1 MGIAKA
7 NKNTLCSI
15 GERVCSIIVFYFFD
29 EINMLNPLTSRF
41 GHLCTHLSFSGEYYA
56 RYLFFLYKC
65 QGAQNN
71 IMNAEGVAWLSE
83 HAFVVHNFRKA
94 SVPITYLLRS
104 HVNQKTNDSSQYYEY
119 QQNCYHHHN
128 S

>member
-7 NKNTLCSI
+7 NKNTLRSI
-15 GERVCSIIVFYFFD
+15 GEGVCSMIVFYFLI
-29 EINMLNPLTSRF
+29 EINPYLREQFMYAKSVDFPVWALMYPLTLQW
-41 GHLCTHLSFSGEYYA
+41 GI
-56 RYLFFLYKC
+56 LFPLLIYF
-65 QGAQNN
+65 
-71 IMNAEGVAWLSE
+71 
-83 HAFVVHNFRKA
+83 
-94 SVPITYLLRS
+94 ITYLLRS